1 MNFTTK
7 HKSNVT
13 GIRRSVAKRP
23 RRLWIGVSQARLPI
37 VSTLLQIPPCQGSEH
52 DFHIELPMYIKR
64 EVTRGLF
71 SFFNNSV
78 EKKANDPVLQNKTSM
93 TIEATAG
100 NIYVTNQ

>member
-1 MNFTTK
+1 
-7 HKSNVT
+7 
-13 GIRRSVAKRP
+13 
-23 RRLWIGVSQARLPI
+23 
-37 VSTLLQIPPCQGSEH
+37 
-52 DFHIELPMYIKR
+52 MYIKR